1 MKKIRTNIGLI
12 LLCVVIGFAAVG
24 LVLEVGSAWKDGL
37 VSDLSALA
45 VLLLS
50 MTAAATLSFHIGRL
64 YGENL
69 YEKREEEYYR
79 SKEDYFYGE

>member
-1 MKKIRTNIGLI
+1 MKKIRTNIGLM
-12 LLCVVIGFAAVG
+12 LLCVVIGFAAILLALIV
-24 LVLEVGSAWKDGL
+24 VSTWKDGL
-37 VSDLSALA
+37 FSDLSALA

-50 MTAAATLSFHIGRL
+50 MTTAATLSFHIGRL

-69 YEKREEEYYR
+69 YKKKEEEYYR